1 MPFNQ
6 MLNDRFSLL
15 QNGRLV
21 KEGIKGVVADNK
33 IITFDI
39 EPKFQK
45 NDLLLRALPNGLE
58 EIYVID
64 DPKFNTG
71 MGGIKSFFEI
81 AVHKS
86 NQQPDTKANIINNYN
101 TTHNTITG
109 NNNNININ
117 SPGSTFIN
125 NSTLFDSLKSV
136 IEQQIPE
143 KEKEKLLA
151 IVDRMS
157 KSQTKDDYIS
167 CYNTFIQAIAN
178 HMSILSPFIPQL
190 STYLS
195 G

>member
-1 MPFNQ
+1 M
-6 MLNDRFSLL
+6 MNDKFALL
-15 QNGRLV
+15 KNGQLV
-21 KEGIKGVVADNK
+21 KDGIKGRIADNK

-64 DPKFNTG
+64 EPKFNTG
-71 MGGIKSFFEI
+71 IGGIKSFFEI
-81 AVHKS
+81 VVHNN
-86 NQQPDTKANIINNYN
+86 NQQPDTKANIINHYN

-109 NNNNININ
+109 NNNNFNMN

-125 NSTLFDSLKSV
+125 NPTLFDSLKLV
-136 IEQQIPE
+136 IEQQVSE
-143 KEKEKLLA
+143 KEKEKLLD

-178 HMSILSPFIPQL
+178 HMSILATFIPQL
-190 STYLS
+190 SAYLS